1 MIKNMFKLM
10 RIKHWIKNGLIFL
23 PLFFAKEIFNL
34 HNFLMTFLAFLSFSF
49 AASAVYII
57 NDLNDIE
64 KDRKHPTKCNRPLA
78 SGSITKGQAIFLLI
92 FLILL
97 CILLNYLIS
106 DEIYTSWML
115 IILYVLSNLCY
126 SMGMKNIAL
135 IDLFILILGYILR
148 LYYGAVIGN
157 IEVSSWLY
165 LTIMAAAFFM
175 SLGKRR
181 NELIKLGANTK
192 TRKVLEQYT
201 KDFLDKSMY
210 MALGLTI
217 TFYSLWS
224 EEISHIPGN
233 SMILFTIP
241 LVILICMKYILLIEG
256 DSDGDPIEVL
266 TEDKSLI
273 GLVVV
278 YMIILI
284 IALYK

>member
-1 MIKNMFKLM
+1 MLKDLLKLM

-23 PLFFAKEIFNL
+23 PLFFAKEIFDVN
-34 HNFLMTFLAFLSFSF
+34 NFFITCFAFFSFSF
-49 AASAVYII
+49 MASAVYII
-57 NDLNDIE
+57 NDINDIE
-64 KDRKHPTKCNRPLA
+64 KDKKHPTKYNRPLA
-78 SGSITKGQAIFLLI
+78 SGRIKPGQA
-92 FLILL
+92 FLILVICVLL
-97 CILLNYLIS
+97 CILFNYLASDRSYIS
-106 DEIYTSWML
+106 WIL
-115 IILYVLSNLCY
+115 LILYAISNLCY
-126 SMGMKNIAL
+126 SMGMKDIAL
-135 IDLFILILGYILR
+135 IDLAILILGYILR

-181 NELIKLGANTK
+181 NELIKLGSGTK

-224 EEISHIPGN
+224 KELSQASGN
-233 SMILFTIP
+233 TFILFTIP

-256 DSDGDPIEVL
+256 DSDGDPMEVL

-273 GLVVV
+273 GLILI
-278 YMIILI
+278 YIIILTGI
-284 IALYK
+284 LYK

>member
-1 MIKNMFKLM
+1 MIRDIFKLM
-10 RIKHWIKNGLIFL
+10 RIKHWVKNGLIFL
-23 PLFFAKEIFNL
+23 PLFFAKEIFNV
-34 HNFLMTFLAFLSFSF
+34 HNFLITFLAFLSFSF

-64 KDRKHPTKCNRPLA
+64 KDKKHPKKCNRPLA
-78 SGSITKGQAIFLLI
+78 SGRITKGQAFFMLI
-92 FLILL
+92 FLVLL
-97 CILLNYLIS
+97 CILLNYLAS
-106 DEIYTSWML
+106 SEIYISWIL
-115 IILYVLSNLCY
+115 LILYVISNLCY

-181 NELIKLGANTK
+181 NELIRLGPNAK

-224 EEISHIPGN
+224 EELSRVSGN
-233 SMILFTIP
+233 SLILFTIP
-241 LVILICMKYILLIEG
+241 LVILICMRYILLVEG

-266 TEDKSLI
+266 IEDKSLI
-273 GLVVV
+273 GLVLT
-278 YMIILI
+278 YIIILI
-284 IALYK
+284 VILY